1 MFRIRSCTAYTI
13 RTVYISVSNRNG
25 HLHVHAIHVIHMLIQ
40 FMSYHSCGKG
50 YWELFFFTV
59 FDRPRLSENER
70 NQAIGMLAGGMSAS
84 VIARR
89 FGCCRKTSDRL
100 AARYQQTGAI
110 HDRQR
115 PGRPRLEPI
124 VTLRW
129 RTYVNVNWQPKS
141 LLGNTVSSELEKG
154 WLEPSFVH
162 RWISVHSG
170 ISWAAKHELTIR
182 LTMFAI
188 LHGRYNRN
196 GGISPNALVL
206 RYVTSMRRRIIA
218 CIHANGGHIRY

>member
-1 MFRIRSCTAYTI
+1 MFRIRSCTVYPI
-13 RTVYISVSNRNG
+13 RTVYISASNRNV
-25 HLHVHAIHVIHMLIQ
+25 HLHVHAIHVIHMLIPFYVVP
-40 FMSYHSCGKG
+40 FMRWG
-50 YWELFFFTV
+50 LFRKNICLLYFFTV
-59 FDRPRLSENER
+59 FDMPRLSENER

-170 ISWAAKHELTIR
+170 ISWAAKHELTIILYIYVR
-182 LTMFAI
+182 DLTRA
-188 LHGRYNRN
+188 LQLEWRN
-196 GGISPNALVL
+196 FPQCTGIAL
-206 RYVTSMRRRIIA
+206 RYVDA
-218 CIHANGGHIRY
+218 A